1 MIIIPYRVE
10 AGSKQFPVLTV
21 LVVLAC
27 IIIYIAQSSNTKK
40 LDAALKNFC
49 VKEIKVHK
57 NLFGGKELSD
67 KEANCRNVLQ
77 QLYYAQDKERA
88 LQTIIGQIKKR
99 TSNQVKV
106 LEAASYLEYKYSEF
120 SVLAPKQDISSQLW
134 LVAGS
139 FDPVRMLTAVFAHGS
154 WLHVLTNVFF
164 FIVFASVVE
173 RVIGWKGFIGLFILI
188 AYGSH
193 AIYSVLYNMGPSG
206 SQDVTVGL
214 SGVVVGM
221 MTFTVVILPRAKMIC
236 LFWVIIYLTTVSIP
250 AWIWVLSYVSL
261 DLIRYAFSSDQ
272 NTVNFIVHLAGAAVG
287 ALTALMI
294 PVAVRRKIA
303 LRSALP
309 GLKGN
314 YAIIRY
320 KGSDSP
326 DV

>member
-1 MIIIPYRVE
+1 
-10 AGSKQFPVLTV
+10 
-21 LVVLAC
+21 
-27 IIIYIAQSSNTKK
+27 
-40 LDAALKNFC
+40 
-49 VKEIKVHK
+49 
-57 NLFGGKELSD
+57 
-67 KEANCRNVLQ
+67 VLQ
-77 QLYYAQDKERA
+77 QLYYAQDKDNA
-88 LQTIIGQIKKR
+88 LQIIINQIKKR
-99 TSNQVKV
+99 TSNEEVIYGFTQ
-106 LEAASYLEYKYSEF
+106 YLKYKYREF
-120 SVLAPKQDISSQLW
+120 SALAPKQDISSQLW

-139 FDPVRMLTAVFAHGS
+139 FDPVRMLTAAFAHGS

-193 AIYSVLYNMGPSG
+193 AIYSLLYNLGPELR
-206 SQDVTVGL
+206 QEVTVGL

-221 MTFTVVILPRAKMIC
+221 MAFTVVILPRAKIIC
-236 LFWVIIYLTTVSIP
+236 IFWAIIYLTTVSLP

-272 NTVNFIVHLAGAAVG
+272 NTINFVVHLAGAAVG

-294 PVAVRRKIA
+294 PLTVRRKIA

-309 GLKGN
+309 GLKGQ
-314 YAIIRY
+314 YPIIKY

-326 DV
+326 DA